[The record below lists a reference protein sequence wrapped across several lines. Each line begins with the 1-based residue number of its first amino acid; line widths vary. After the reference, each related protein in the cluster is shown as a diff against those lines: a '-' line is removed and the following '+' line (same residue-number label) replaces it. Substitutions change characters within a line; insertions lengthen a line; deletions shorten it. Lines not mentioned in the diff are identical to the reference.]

1 MTMGK
6 PLVTVGLVTWNGE
19 RYMRY
24 CMEALLAQTF
34 TDFSLI
40 VLDNGSHDNTLG
52 VVREYEPQFAGRMRI
67 IANKENVGFAK
78 GHNHIFHW
86 SDSKYNLVLNQ
97 DTMLDTQYLER
108 CLAVLEA
115 DERLGAVSGIILKW
129 QFDEIAGG
137 APEAKTTIIDS
148 FGLQVFRSGKVIEQY
163 VGEQQSAHT
172 QDANV
177 FGVSGTMPI
186 YRKQALEAIRFEDE
200 YYDEDFFS
208 YKEDVDCAY
217 RLRRA
222 GWEARVIADAVGW
235 HDRTAQSTK
244 GMTLRQAA
252 RYRSQKHDMVNMH
265 SYKNHLLV
273 MYKNW
278 PAGVW
283 LRNLPF
289 VVAYELGKFFYI
301 CVREPRTLKGLV
313 LLVRLMP
320 RMRRKRAGV
329 HATATL
335 STRELL
341 HWFNA

>member
-1 MTMGK
+1 
-6 PLVTVGLVTWNGE
+6 
-19 RYMRY
+19 MRY
-24 CMEALLAQTF
+24 CLEALLAQTF

-40 VLDNGSHDNTLG
+40 VLDNGSHDNTLAI
-52 VVREYEPQFAGRMRI
+52 VREHESLFGGRMRI

-86 SDSKYNLVLNQ
+86 SDSKYNMVLNQ
-97 DTMLDTQYLER
+97 DTMLDERYLER
-108 CLAVLEA
+108 CIAALEA
-115 DERLGAVSGIILKW
+115 DERLGVVSGIILKW

-137 APEAKTTIIDS
+137 APEAKTTVIDS

-163 VGEQQSAHT
+163 VGEQQADHRN
-172 QDANV
+172 DAEV

-186 YRKQALEAIRFEDE
+186 YRKQALESIRFEDE

-217 RLRRA
+217 RLRRM
-222 GWEARVIADAVGW
+222 GWTARVIATAVGW

-244 GMTLRQAA
+244 GMTLREAA
-252 RYRSQKHDMVNMH
+252 RYRSKKHDMVNMH

-278 PAGVW
+278 PAGIW

-289 VVAYELGKFFYI
+289 VIVYEVGKFLYVCF
-301 CVREPRTLKGLV
+301 REPKTLRGLV
-313 LLVRLMP
+313 LMARLMP
-320 RMRRKRAGV
+320 RMRRKRGALRAQAR
-329 HATATL
+329 ATTQ
-335 STRELL
+335 ELL
-341 HWFNA
+341 QWFN